1 MNKLNSIYVSL
12 LALVVAIASAVMCF
26 MNCQNSNSVD
36 VEQTL
41 LDKPEI
47 IVKAM
52 QKYEENMQTIF
63 PIKPLVKSGDL
74 IYKDGY
80 IYINPKKLY
89 VMNEILLK
97 LI

>member
-1 MNKLNSIYVSL
+1 MKKSF
-12 LALVVAIASAVMCF
+12 AVIGLGRF
-26 MNCQNSNSVD
+26 GYS
-36 VEQTL
+36 
-41 LDKPEI
+41 
-47 IVKAM
+47 IVKELANNNADVLAID
-52 QKYEENMQTIF
+52 KFEENMQNIF
-63 PIKPLVKSGDL
+63 PIKPLIKSGDL